1 MPLFF
6 QSQNKSRQFL
16 NVKILLPIFSFGLF
30 CGKLNSILLGRSL
43 TRMTGPLV
51 FSLLPRSI
59 VNQGVLQESRE
70 DKDHT
75 DPGPDVDGLGVG
87 HGGQGVLYAGLG
99 GGHRQQGRHPQ
110 GYPSRHLGK
119 LNNFYISTF

>member
-30 CGKLNSILLGRSL
+30 SV
-43 TRMTGPLV
+43 TGPLV
-51 FSLLPRSI
+51 FSLSPRSI

-99 GGHRQQGRHPQ
+99 GGHRQQGRHSQ
-110 GYPSRHLGK
+110 RHTGRHLQCVRIIF
-119 LNNFYISTF
+119 NIF